1 MMPPRFLQTYAD
13 EVSKHLDY
21 LPTWP
26 LDYDVKLGDVGVLE
40 GSVFKRTD
48 TLEVL
53 GIHGLAV
60 RKGQG
65 TQLLEFNSREG
76 VEIVWSAGGESAIEG
91 FGGEVEI
98 KFSRDGAVFL
108 RIGEHTLDQFEST
121 DTLGREI
128 IQRYKS
134 GGWERNRVVVTEV
147 VKAAAA
153 TLLVSGSGNANAR
166 FKLDASSP
174 STEALARGKLSQLV
188 SVTGSFTTKIVGQ
201 GVSPLLRTC
210 GLRGL
215 FRTDFRTGKGP
226 MVRSQDKGLKFAR
239 VDSSEQ
245 LEE

>member
-1 MMPPRFLQTYAD
+1 MPPSFLQTYAD
-13 EVSKHLDY
+13 EVSEHLDY

-26 LDYDVKLGDVGVLE
+26 LDYYVKVGDVGVLE

-48 TLEVL
+48 TLESL
-53 GIHGLAV
+53 GIVGLAV

-65 TQLLEFNSREG
+65 TQLLEFSSRKG
-76 VEIVWSAGGESAIEG
+76 VETTWAAGGESSIEG

-98 KFSRDGAVFL
+98 QFSRDGAVFL
-108 RIGEHTLDQFEST
+108 RVGEHSLEQFEST
-121 DTLGREI
+121 DTLGDEI
-128 IQRYKS
+128 IQRYKTGS
-134 GGWERNRVVVTEV
+134 WKRDRVVVTEV
-147 VKAAAA
+147 VKAASA
-153 TLLVSGSGNANAR
+153 TVLVSGSGSAGAK
-166 FKLDASSP
+166 FKLDASLP

-215 FRTDFRTGKGP
+215 FRKDFRAGKGLLAS
-226 MVRSQDKGLKFAR
+226 SQDKRLTFGR

-245 LEE
+245 LDE

>member
-1 MMPPRFLQTYAD
+1 MSPRFLKTYAN

-48 TLEVL
+48 TLEAL

-60 RKGQG
+60 RTGQG
-65 TQLLEFNSREG
+65 TQLLQFSSRKG
-76 VEIVWSAGGESAIEG
+76 VEINWVAGVESAIEG
-91 FGGEVEI
+91 FGGGVDI

-128 IQRYKS
+128 IRRHEIGVWK
-134 GGWERNRVVVTEV
+134 RNRVVVTEV
-147 VKAAAA
+147 VNA
-153 TLLVSGSGNANAR
+153 TSATVLVSGSGSSGAR
-166 FKLDASSP
+166 FELDASLP
-174 STEALARGKLSQLV
+174 ATEALAGGKLSQLV
-188 SVTGSFTTKIVGQ
+188 SFTGSFNTMIVGE

-210 GLRGL
+210 GLRGW
-215 FRTDFRTGKGP
+215 FRTGFRTGKGP
-226 MVRSQDKGLKFAR
+226 MAGGQAKSLKFAR
-239 VDSSEQ
+239 VDSSHQ